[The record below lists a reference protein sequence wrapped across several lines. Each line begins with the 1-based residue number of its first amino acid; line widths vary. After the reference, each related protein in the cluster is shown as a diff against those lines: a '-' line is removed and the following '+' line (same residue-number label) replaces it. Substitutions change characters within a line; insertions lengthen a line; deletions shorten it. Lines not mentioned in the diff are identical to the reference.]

1 MISRNL
7 RHLWLFL
14 AASELGSLTRASEGA
29 CVSQPAVTQALG
41 KLERAAGGPLFDR
54 TRHGV
59 FASER
64 GEVLARRVARALA
77 RMDAAL
83 REGSPLLPLTAS
95 AAQLSARIALAD
107 AGNSTLAARSLGLA
121 QPTVHRAVTQLENEA
136 GCALFERRPHGLMPT
151 RALALSQAAGVLGAG
166 TGARRPGR
174 ARRSRGRARHRGRA
188 AAGVL
193 GAAAARRELRP
204 KQALRVV
211 DGLHRDLL
219 SGLRHGDIDLLVGAL
234 CDAAP
239 IGGAVPAAQSVPEAE
254 PQGRA
259 MAAKAVR
266 QRVRNC
272 ADLLRSSATSSGGAS
287 AMARRALGR
296 SAVSSGSCA

>member
-1 MISRNL
+1 M
-7 RHLWLFL
+7 
-14 AASELGSLTRASEGA
+14 
-29 CVSQPAVTQALG
+29 
-41 KLERAAGGPLFDR
+41 
-54 TRHGV
+54 
-59 FASER
+59 
-64 GEVLARRVARALA
+64 
-77 RMDAAL
+77 
-83 REGSPLLPLTAS
+83 
-95 AAQLSARIALAD
+95 AQLSARIALAD

-121 QPTVHRAVTQLENEA
+121 QPTLHRAVTQIENEA

-151 RALALSQAAGVLGAG
+151 RALALSQAAGVFGTG
-166 TGARRPGR
+166 TGAGRSGR
-174 ARRSRGRARHRGRA
+174 ARRLRGRAYHRARS
-188 AAGVL
+188 AAGAL
-193 GAAAARRELRP
+193 GAAAACREQRP

-211 DGLHRDLL
+211 DGLCSDLL
-219 SGLRHGDIDLLVGAL
+219 SGLRRGDIDLLVGAL
-234 CDAAP
+234 RDPAP
-239 IGGAVPAAQSVPEAE
+239 LGAAVPAALSVPEGE